1 MALDT
6 RGLAHGFTQ
15 GFGMADRY
23 YARQE
28 QGERAD
34 RRLDMQEETFDM
46 QKQQAQ
52 RAQNKETAT
61 FVFGKIANKMDL
73 SDEEMQWLKDN
84 PNYLAALNPQA
95 DQALE
100 VAQRVIDPQDPTGLN
115 DDEGLYALNT
125 LFEPMI
131 NRGKGGGKRI
141 VAGLPGQKEGT
152 MAFEL
157 EVEGEDGKRYRAPM
171 TAKRGVAGEDDEILQ
186 VPVEDLV
193 NTAQGYRVLRNAINT
208 SGASENAA
216 KLYSLLTGK
225 TPERTKGVSIN
236 DRLVNPET
244 GEVMGDFRDSD
255 SEAYGDAFEHPQL
268 GWVQPG
274 PDGQLEQLDTP
285 EGTDNADWRKLDD
298 GRLYNQ
304 RTGEI
309 RAADGAG
316 GPPNDGTGGL
326 DSSVMSQIQQTTRNF
341 HGTFNPDGSFLGIPD
356 GAREKYALAMERAQR
371 LVQKGAPVFE
381 ATNLANLSVSEPLTK
396 REAKRLAEQ
405 QAEQE
410 VTGWFKGDEKDAFV
424 KRRTQE
430 LLTES
435 KSAQTRYEQIVGGDQ
450 QPGLQPPQN
459 QPQGGEPVGRS
470 DADYERAPPAAVEHL
485 RKNPNL
491 AEQFKAKYG
500 YLPEGF

>member
-171 TAKRGVAGEDDEILQ
+171 TTKRGVAGEDDEILQ

-244 GEVMGDFRDSD
+244 GEVMADFSGGE
-255 SEAYGDAFEHPQL
+255 SE
-268 GWVQPG
+268 
-274 PDGQLEQLDTP
+274 
-285 EGTDNADWRKLDD
+285 NADWRRLND
-298 GRLYNQ
+298 GSLYNQ
-304 RTGEI
+304 RTGETKE
-309 RAADGAG
+309 APGGAG
-316 GPPNDGTGGL
+316 SSGKAPADVKTAEWMMSVGLAENYDQAWSLLSESRTDPTRFVANYVDQEMKAQEQAGLYPDMDGYKTTAQMRDDAIKALQAIRQSTRGTGE
-326 DSSVMSQIQQTTRNF
+326 QQSGAQEPRDLELTGSDARVL
-341 HGTFNPDGSFLGIPD
+341 PSDGSAVQNGD
-356 GAREKYALAMERAQR
+356 GSYSGRVNRNSEQPEKKPANP
-371 LVQKGAPVFE
+371 AP
-381 ATNLANLSVSEPLTK
+381 T
-396 REAKRLAEQ
+396 
-405 QAEQE
+405 
-410 VTGWFKGDEKDAFV
+410 
-424 KRRTQE
+424 
-430 LLTES
+430 
-435 KSAQTRYEQIVGGDQ
+435 
-450 QPGLQPPQN
+450 
-459 QPQGGEPVGRS
+459 
-470 DADYERAPPAAVEHL
+470 AAVDHL
-485 RKNPNL
+485 KKNPQL
-491 AEQFKAKYG
+491 AEQFKAKYN